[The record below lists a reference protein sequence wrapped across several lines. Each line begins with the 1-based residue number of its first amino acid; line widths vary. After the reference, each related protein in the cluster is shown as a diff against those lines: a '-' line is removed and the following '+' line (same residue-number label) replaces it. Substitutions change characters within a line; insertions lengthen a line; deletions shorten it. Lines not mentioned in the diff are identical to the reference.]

1 MRGSHGRE
9 QLRRDALDYYRLPTS
24 GKNSVPRTRSER
36 TMLKVAMGNG
46 NTSKGPKVDFEPDRT
61 GSFFGLSMSGFH
73 PVAYTDWGAAN
84 TRIPV
89 VCVHGLSRQGRD
101 FDYLAA
107 HLAGAGRRVV
117 CPDLVGRGQSG
128 RLRDPNEYALP
139 QYCADMNALIAALD
153 AGQVDWVGTSLGGL
167 IGIVLAGL
175 PGNPIR
181 RLVINDI
188 APYLPW
194 AGLARIGSYIS
205 AMPVDF
211 HDLGEAEAYFREVL
225 APFGSLSD
233 EQWCHVTRHSVA
245 WHASRER
252 YVMLFDP
259 QIVRAF
265 RNPWHYS
272 VNLWKYW
279 TGIEVPILALRGVE
293 SDMLPANLAHE
304 MVRRNPRTR
313 VHDIEGCGH
322 APPLMSLDQIQPI
335 ADFLTAQRI
344 ES

>member
-1 MRGSHGRE
+1 
-9 QLRRDALDYYRLPTS
+9 
-24 GKNSVPRTRSER
+24 
-36 TMLKVAMGNG
+36 MGNG

-188 APYLPW
+188 APIVPSNALQ
-194 AGLARIGSYIS
+194 RIGRYV
-205 AMPVDF
+205 ADMPETFATLDA
-211 HDLGEAEAYFREVL
+211 AERYLREVL
-225 APFGSLSD
+225 SPFGEVAD
-233 EQWCHVTRHSVA
+233 EHWAHLTRHSV
-245 WHASRER
+245 R
-252 YVMLFDP
+252 
-259 QIVRAF
+259 
-265 RNPWHYS
+265 
-272 VNLWKYW
+272 
-279 TGIEVPILALRGVE
+279 
-293 SDMLPANLAHE
+293 
-304 MVRRNPRTR
+304 
-313 VHDIEGCGH
+313 
-322 APPLMSLDQIQPI
+322 
-335 ADFLTAQRI
+335 
-344 ES
+344 